1 MLEQFV
7 QITQIAG
14 LVVITATLIFIAMQ
28 VKQGADMMRSEAR
41 QAQINLDQEFV
52 SHVIEHPEIGRIFS
66 QAETPTLE
74 EKTQLMF
81 WIIGQLRTR
90 EHEWLQYKSGALD
103 KETWESYRGVI
114 YFVLGTERS
123 REMWDLTK
131 AYFNP
136 EFVEMVGEMMFEVP
150 PIEYWSALEK
160 LG

>member
-1 MLEQFV
+1 MLEHIV

-14 LVVITATLIFIAMQ
+14 LIVITATLIFIALQ

-41 QAQINLDQEFV
+41 QAQITLDQEFV
-52 SHVIEHPEIGRIFS
+52 SLVINHPEIGRIFS
-66 QAETPTLE
+66 QSETPTLE

-90 EHEWLQYKSGALD
+90 EHEWLQYKNGALD

-123 REMWDLTK
+123 REMWEMTK

-136 EFVEMVGEMMFEVP
+136 EFVEMVSQMMHEVP
-150 PIEYWSALEK
+150 TIDYWDSLNK
-160 LG
+160 IG

>member
-1 MLEQFV
+1 MLEQLV

-14 LVVITATLIFIAMQ
+14 LVVITVTLIFIALQ

-52 SHVIEHPEIGRIFS
+52 SRVIEHPEIGRIFS
-66 QAETPTLE
+66 QSETPTLE

-90 EHEWLQYKSGALD
+90 EHEWLQYKCGALD
-103 KETWESYRGVI
+103 KETWESYRSVI
-114 YFVLGTERS
+114 YFVLGTKRS
-123 REMWDLTK
+123 REMWNLTK

-136 EFVEMVGEMMFEVP
+136 DFVEMVSQMMHDVP
-150 PIEYWSALEK
+150 PIDYWDSLDKIE
-160 LG
+160 

>member
-1 MLEQFV
+1 MLEHIV

-14 LVVITATLIFIAMQ
+14 LIVITATLIFIALQ

-41 QAQINLDQEFV
+41 QAQITLDQEFV
-52 SHVIEHPEIGRIFS
+52 SRVIEHPEIGRVFS
-66 QAETPTLE
+66 QSETPTLE

-90 EHEWLQYKSGALD
+90 EHEWLQYKSGVLD

-123 REMWDLTK
+123 REMWELTK

-136 EFVEMVGEMMFEVP
+136 EFVEMVSQMMHEVP
-150 PIEYWSALEK
+150 TIDYWNSLDK
-160 LG
+160 IG